1 MRQNS
6 IVKSQNIKWIG
17 CSSLFLL
24 LTLPGCST
32 SHRAVDSSSTVI
44 PKHLYESNAKHIMK
58 EGALWPGETSKN
70 LLFEDSKAR
79 KVGDI
84 VTVVINE
91 TNTSSQSATTNT
103 SKNTTLNMQS
113 TNILGLPSSLGVQ
126 NFLGLGTQF
135 DPTVNASVA
144 NSNQGDGTVTRNG
157 SLTGELS
164 ALITEVMPSGN
175 FRIEGRR
182 SVTVNHEEQILV
194 LRGLIRPEDI
204 NFDNTILS
212 RWIADASISLTGE
225 GIIADEQRK
234 GWLTKVLS
242 KVWPF

>member
-1 MRQNS
+1 MRLQLLFTNPK
-6 IVKSQNIKWIG
+6 IRGIG
-17 CSSLFLL
+17 YASLCLL
-24 LTLPGCST
+24 FILPGCST

-44 PKHLYESNAKHIMK
+44 PKHLYAQTVKHELQ
-58 EGALWPGETSKN
+58 EGALWPGETSEN

-91 TNTSSQSATTNT
+91 TNTSSQSATTTT
-103 SKNTTLNMQS
+103 SKDTTMNMQS
-113 TNILGLPSSLGVQ
+113 STILGLPSSLGIQ

-135 DPTVNASVA
+135 DPRINASVA
-144 NSNQGDGTVTRNG
+144 NSNQGNGTVTRNG
-157 SLTGELS
+157 SLTAEIS
-164 ALITEVMPSGN
+164 ALITEILPSGN

-182 SVTVNHEEQILV
+182 TVTVNHEEQILI
-194 LRGLIRPEDI
+194 LRGIIRPQDI

-225 GIIADEQRK
+225 GIVADE
-234 GWLTKVLS
+234 
-242 KVWPF
+242 